1 MLNNKKDQLLL
12 EQAYQSIFEKKH
24 AMKKKE
30 DDDKEPSKKK
40 KVSNKKPD
48 ADGDGVPDWVDKHPG
63 KDDHKVEKSKKK
75 SVKEDFETFAFEDV
89 YQRFIT
95 EGLSD
100 EEVEDCKDVIM
111 KLSKG
116 KFHSESEEM
125 MNKVKK
131 CKKIFSVSQD
141 ATGRYTVII
150 KDSAVKKIE
159 KMYPKMVGKFKSA
172 ADCKKDV
179 KACRDEKLK

>member
-24 AMKKKE
+24 SMKKKE

-48 ADGDGVPDWVDKHPG
+48 ADGDGIPDWVDKA
-63 KDDHKVEKSKKK
+63 KEKKK
-75 SVKEDFETFAFEDV
+75 VKEDFGTFAFEDV

-100 EEVEDCKDVIM
+100 EEVEDCKDVVM

-116 KFHSESEEM
+116 KFHSESEET

-141 ATGRYTVII
+141 AKGRYTVII